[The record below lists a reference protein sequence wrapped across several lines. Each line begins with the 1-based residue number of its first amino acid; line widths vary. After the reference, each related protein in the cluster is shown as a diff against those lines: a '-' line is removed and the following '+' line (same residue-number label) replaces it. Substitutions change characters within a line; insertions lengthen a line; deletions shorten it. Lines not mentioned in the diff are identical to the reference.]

1 MLINKSRKT
10 LIGLSTLALLLFS
23 AQSSAISITLNF
35 LGGLSP
41 RQEAIFADARNFWE
55 SALSG
60 YRTSAVTIA
69 GPSISAEGIV
79 IDGVGGTLASGAV
92 DSLLNCRGLGFTCGG
107 FYYTETGSM
116 QFDSADLA
124 NMESN
129 GTLES
134 VILHEMAHALGFGTL
149 WELNGVYVNG
159 TGQYKGAA
167 GLAAY
172 QAEFDP
178 FASFVPVELGGD
190 PGTPNHHWNEV
201 DYGSGLTGITDSH
214 GRDMRDELMTGWL
227 NPSYFVS
234 KTTLQQFVDIGYDV
248 AVVPVPV
255 PVAAVWLFL
264 SGLGLLGLR
273 FRLGLSIGRSE

>member
-1 MLINKSRKT
+1 MFVNKSRKT
-10 LIGLSTLALLLFS
+10 LIGLSSLALLLFS
-23 AQSSAISITLNF
+23 GQSSAITITLNF

-41 RQEAIFADARNFWE
+41 TQEAFFTDARNFWE
-55 SALSG
+55 SALTG

-69 GPSISAEGIV
+69 GPTISAEGAAF
-79 IDGVGGTLASGAV
+79 DGVGGTLGSAEP
-92 DSLLNCRGLGFTCGG
+92 DSLLNCPGLGFTCGG

-116 QFDSADLA
+116 QFDSADLG

-134 VILHEMAHALGFGTL
+134 VILHEMAHVLGFGTL
-149 WELNGVYVNG
+149 WELNSVYVNG
-159 TGQYKGAA
+159 TGQYTGAA

-178 FASFVPVELGGD
+178 FASFVPVELGGG
-190 PGTPNHHWNEV
+190 PGTANSHWNEV
-201 DYGSGLTGITDSH
+201 DHGSGLTGITDSL

-227 NPSYFVS
+227 NPTYFIS
-234 KTTLQQFVDIGYDV
+234 NTTLQQFVDIGYDV
-248 AVVPVPV
+248 TVVPVP
-255 PVAAVWLFL
+255 AAVWLFL

-273 FRLGLSIGRSE
+273 IRR

>member
-1 MLINKSRKT
+1 MFIKKSRKT
-10 LIGLSTLALLLFS
+10 LIGLSSLALLLFS
-23 AQSSAISITLNF
+23 GQSSAITITLNF

-41 RQEAIFADARNFWE
+41 TQEAFFTDAKKFWE
-55 SALSG
+55 SALTG

-69 GPSISAEGIV
+69 GPSISAEGV
-79 IDGVGGTLASGAV
+79 AIDGVGGMLGSGGA
-92 DSLLNCRGLGFTCGG
+92 DSLLNCSGLGFNCGG

-124 NMESN
+124 SMESN

-134 VILHEMAHALGFGTL
+134 LILHEMAHALGFGTL
-149 WELNGVYVNG
+149 WELNSVYVNG

-178 FASFVPVELGGD
+178 FASFVPVELGGG
-190 PGTPNHHWNEV
+190 PITANGHWNEV
-201 DYGSGLTGITDSH
+201 DYGIGLTGITDSL
-214 GRDMRDELMTGWL
+214 GRDMRDELMTGWFT
-227 NPSYFVS
+227 PSYFVS
-234 KTTLQQFVDIGYDV
+234 KTTLQQFVDLGYDV
-248 AVVPVPV
+248 AVVPVP
-255 PVAAVWLFL
+255 AAVWLFL

-273 FRLGLSIGRSE
+273 YRLG